1 MSQGKGERWSRL
13 YTANLLRDHKS
24 LKKEQQGGSLSYRSL
39 SYRSLTFQTRR
50 RVYALKSLSVFFF
63 VW

>member
-24 LKKEQQGGSLSYRSL
+24 PKKEQHGGSL

-50 RVYALKSLSVFFF
+50 RVYALESLSVFFF
-63 VW
+63 FVR